1 MFSLSLG
8 AGLRLARALRAAA
21 GRLPTAGCYTR
32 YYTVT
37 HNTCDPGSVYGATG
51 KTQKYS
57 VSKRHTDAHDTCPVL
72 ETSRLDDSITHTHAA
87 DGARS
92 LH

>member
-1 MFSLSLG
+1 MDTV
-8 AGLRLARALRAAA
+8 
-21 GRLPTAGCYTR
+21 GRLCPRTCLS
-32 YYTVT
+32 T
-37 HNTCDPGSVYGATG
+37 HMDGRCVALCVAYAATG